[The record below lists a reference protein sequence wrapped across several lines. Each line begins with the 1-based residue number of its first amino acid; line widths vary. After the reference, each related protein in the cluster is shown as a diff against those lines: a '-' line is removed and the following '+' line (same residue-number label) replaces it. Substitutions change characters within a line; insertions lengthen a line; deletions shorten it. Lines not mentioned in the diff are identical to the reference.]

1 MQDFSCNKPPC
12 FTTLSQQKTPQNT
25 PIQTETDKSC
35 STSWM
40 VSCTWCETKKWNIKW
55 MFATCYCWIMELIPA
70 KNTCNYVTC
79 VCNLCAKLSGLSEA
93 EYCCSSNLISNL
105 SIFSDII
112 FILWDQNLKLKFDD
126 VLSGKALIILDT
138 WTTGIKVLSTRPWPT
153 LNEPRQIV
161 GL

>member
-1 MQDFSCNKPPC
+1 MQEFPCYKPLVLLLVHYHNKERRKTHP
-12 FTTLSQQKTPQNT
+12 SRQKRTNLAQHLGWYPAHDLKQ
-25 PIQTETDKSC
+25 KR
-35 STSWM
+35 
-40 VSCTWCETKKWNIKW
+40 WNIKW
-55 MFATCYCWIMELIPA
+55 VFATCYCWIMELIPA

-126 VLSGKALIILDT
+126 VLSGKALIILET
-138 WTTGIKVLSTRPWPT
+138 WIKVLSTRPWPA
-153 LNEPRQIV
+153 LKEP
-161 GL
+161 

>member
-12 FTTLSQQKTPQNT
+12 FTTLSQQRTPQNT

-126 VLSGKALIILDT
+126 VLSGKALIILET
-138 WTTGIKVLSTRPWPT
+138 RIKVLSTRPWPA
-153 LNEPRQIV
+153 LNEP
-161 GL
+161 

>member
-1 MQDFSCNKPPC
+1 
-12 FTTLSQQKTPQNT
+12 
-25 PIQTETDKSC
+25 
-35 STSWM
+35 M
-40 VSCTWCETKKWNIKW
+40 VSCTWFETNKMKYQ
-55 MFATCYCWIMELIPA
+55 MGVFATCYCWIMELIPA

-126 VLSGKALIILDT
+126 VLSGKALIILET
-138 WTTGIKVLSTRPWPT
+138 RIKVLPTRPWPALT
-153 LNEPRQIV
+153 SLNRLFCTWIFECAEIIV
-161 GL
+161 RGPFWSKTGTHVGPIQAFRI